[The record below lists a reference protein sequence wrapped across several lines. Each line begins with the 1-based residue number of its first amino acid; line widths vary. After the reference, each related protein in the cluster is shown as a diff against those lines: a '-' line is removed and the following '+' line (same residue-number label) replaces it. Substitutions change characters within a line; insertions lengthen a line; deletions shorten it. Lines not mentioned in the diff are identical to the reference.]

1 MGIVRNNI
9 NIEGLSLIEELPKKI
24 NGQLITFSE
33 TDNLRI
39 PYSNPEAK
47 SIYEIV
53 IEVDIKSKR
62 SINTDLSKIII
73 LDGIKKYKVLYIEKN
88 ELSSANIVYLDTP
101 YNTFI
106 ELPKNVENISE
117 LNIHILDAY
126 FNLIDSRNI
135 YEHIVYQLDIHYDNK
150 AIKKNQTSLL
160 DEDLYDESLIRRL
173 KNVAN
178 VLTEAALSRN
188 EYDDEEDN
196 VSICYRNIEDIFM

>member
-9 NIEGLSLIEELPKKI
+9 NIEGLSSEEELPRKI

-33 TDNLRI
+33 TAKLRI
-39 PYSNPEAK
+39 SDSNPEAK

-53 IEVDIKSKR
+53 IEMDIKSKR
-62 SINTDLSKIII
+62 TINTDLSKIIV
-73 LDGIKKYKVLYIEKN
+73 LDGIKKYKILYIEKN
-88 ELSSANIVYLDTP
+88 ELSTANIVYLESP

-106 ELPKNVENISE
+106 ELPKNVDNISE

-126 FNLIDSRNI
+126 FNLIDNRNI
-135 YEHIVYQLDIHYDNK
+135 YEHLVYQLDIHHD
-150 AIKKNQTSLL
+150 IKTIKRSETSLL
-160 DEDLYDESLIRRL
+160 GEDLFDETLIKRL

-188 EYDDEEDN
+188 EYEDEVDN